1 MKQINDYRL
10 KVIVG
15 LFLAF
20 TGFTGVLAQAPI
32 ISIDST
38 RTWNDQIV
46 KNPGSQV
53 FTSSQIITG
62 FELDSTN
69 QVIYFKLRNDGKDAR
84 KLPGYLVAFDLINK
98 VVLWKFPFNP
108 EKDLLFLIDTL
119 PVTRI
124 GWNSRAHNRLN
135 GKELW
140 VNKIMIETVV
150 PNKMLGLGMYDQP
163 SRNIVGM
170 DLISGEVKWQYQAQ
184 GLSTL
189 ESISFFGDTS
199 MIITA
204 NGIHH
209 VNLDSGSG
217 FSHQAIAE
225 YHEGYLPMTIPAGLI
240 GGLLG
245 VLIITAIEKSNP
257 TRRSMVGNEQKSYTM
272 HDGKVYFTSN
282 ESVMAFDNDGRI
294 IWENPVPM
302 RMVGLLKMFIRND
315 ALYVINNGVL
325 YTREINYY
333 GDIWLSKWEMET
345 GEVLRSKII
354 GNQKEEFI
362 KDYIIRDSTIVLAL
376 NNGMAEYTLKDF
388 TLVKENIFGSATKVS
403 GLKDIIAS
411 EAFLKIDGKLEG
423 QNNAAPGYIFIENSN
438 GMKIGISPELEMKS
452 VVKKSDFYTVKNNS
466 GLYLLLE
473 NGSETL
479 LTDTAGTPM
488 STISFTS
495 HAQIMHDMLIDFHE
509 NSMLLFPL
517 FAP

>member
-20 TGFTGVLAQAPI
+20 TGFTGVLAQAPLV
-32 ISIDST
+32 SIDST
-38 RTWNDQIV
+38 RTWNDQVV
-46 KNPGSQV
+46 KNSGSQV

-69 QVIYFKLRNDGKDAR
+69 QVIYFKLRNDR
-84 KLPGYLVAFDLINK
+84 SRRPPGHLVAFDLQKK
-98 VVLWKFPFNP
+98 VVLWEIPFNP
-108 EKDLLFLIDTL
+108 EKDKFFLVDTL
-119 PVTRI
+119 PVTKI
-124 GWNSRAHNRLN
+124 GGHSRAHNRMD
-135 GKELW
+135 GQVLW
-140 VNKIMIETVV
+140 IINLEIEAIL
-150 PNKMLGLGMYDQP
+150 PNKMLGLGMYAHP
-163 SRNIVGM
+163 SRNIVGI
-170 DLISGEVKWQYQAQ
+170 DLITSKVKWEYQAHDM
-184 GLSTL
+184 STL
-189 ESISFFGDTS
+189 ETISFYGDTS

-204 NGIHH
+204 KGIHH
-209 VNLDSGSG
+209 VNLDSGKG
-217 FSHQAIAE
+217 FSHIATTE
-225 YHEGYLPMTIPAGLI
+225 FVNSSGMAFAAGMLGGLI
-240 GGLLG
+240 GA
-245 VLIITAIEKSNP
+245 LIFVSIDQATAPASYK
-257 TRRSMVGNEQKSYTM
+257 MVGNEQKPYNLYNGIINYTST
-272 HDGKVYFTSN
+272 K
-282 ESVMAFDNDGRI
+282 SVLAFDAEGNV
-294 IWENPVPM
+294 IWERPVPKGL
-302 RMVGLLKMFIRND
+302 VGLSKMFIVND

-325 YTREINYY
+325 HTPEISYY

-345 GEVLRSKII
+345 GEVLRSKMI

-362 KDYIIRDSTIVLAL
+362 KDYIIRDSTILLAL

-495 HAQIMHDMLIDFHE
+495 HAQIMNDLLIDFHE